1 MKAHSFNTLTGTW
14 SALGQDLSDQK
25 LLDSLDE
32 LAASQITVSNLII
45 DDNWQSI
52 ENHGEGQANRR
63 WLEFEAEPKHFP
75 RGLRGTVSH
84 IREKHPHIKHVA
96 VWHALF
102 GKGSYL
108 TSLSYRLIIS
118 D

>member
-1 MKAHSFNTLTGTW
+1 MKACSSNTPAGTW

-25 LLDSLDE
+25 LFDALDE
-32 LAASQITVSNLII
+32 LAASHITVSSLII
-45 DDNWQSI
+45 DDNWQSV
-52 ENHGEGQANRR
+52 ENHGEGQADRR

-75 RGLRGTVSH
+75 RGLSGTVSR

-102 GKGSYL
+102 GKNSWR
-108 TSLSYRLIIS
+108 LSFLPTA
-118 D
+118 